1 MGHYNSFL
9 VKIWTE
15 DGENLARG
23 YIQHVGT
30 QEGIYFADWEKMASF
45 MRDHLYWHINGEIR
59 VEAEPSATN
68 PRGDESN
75 PWEQS

>member
-15 DGENLARG
+15 DGENLTRG

-30 QEGIYFADWEKMASF
+30 QEAIYFADWEKMASF
-45 MRDHLYWHINGEIR
+45 MRDHLCWHINGEIR
-59 VEAEPSATN
+59 VEAKPPVAN
-68 PRGDESN
+68 PRGDESS